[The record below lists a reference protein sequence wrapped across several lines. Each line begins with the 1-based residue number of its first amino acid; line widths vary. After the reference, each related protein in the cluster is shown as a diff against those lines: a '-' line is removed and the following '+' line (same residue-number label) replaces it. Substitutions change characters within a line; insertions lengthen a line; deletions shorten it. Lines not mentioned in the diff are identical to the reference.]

1 MDALKS
7 NRPDPAARIKN
18 RLEYGRNKHSRQRF
32 KLKRG
37 SEPMMILRPHAVA
50 LALFAAI
57 LPVGFALAQG
67 GPATSGAPAVGPN
80 GPAGIGAPAGAVGGV
95 APPPPITGQSAP
107 LPPTAVQGIAEQAPG
122 STVGMSRPA
131 PDGSTK
137 IVPARPCSSAA
148 RETDGTTTCIGIP
161 R

>member
-1 MDALKS
+1 MKIFGPRAISLG
-7 NRPDPAARIKN
+7 
-18 RLEYGRNKHSRQRF
+18 L
-32 KLKRG
+32 L
-37 SEPMMILRPHAVA
+37 AV
-50 LALFAAI
+50 I

-67 GPATSGAPAVGPN
+67 GAVLDSGAAAAPN
-80 GPAGIGAPAGAVGGV
+80 GLPDGAPPSISA

-107 LPPTAVQGIAEQAPG
+107 PAQSAVQGIAEEAPS

-137 IVPARPCSSAA
+137 IVPARRCSKAA

-161 R
+161 DRGIPR